1 MGYMRYHAI
10 LVSSWDE
17 KRVQHC
23 HEMAEA
29 IFKDVAPVSEIK
41 RSFVN
46 GDVSFAI
53 FPDASKEGWDH
64 SDRGDD
70 ARAAFLRFIRA
81 HSQVHEGEEHLTWY
95 VKWAEVMFG
104 DDERLDCLERSSADE
119 ALQYDEEAVL

>member
-41 RSFVN
+41 TSFVN
-46 GDVSFAI
+46 GDLSFAI

-64 SDRGDD
+64 SDRGDN

-81 HSQVHEGEEHLTWY
+81 HSKVYEGEENMTWY
-95 VKWAEVMFG
+95 VKWAEVQFG
-104 DDERLDCLERSSADE
+104 DEDRHDALLRSSADQE
-119 ALQYDEEAVL
+119 LQYDEEAVL